1 MDENQIFDN
10 ADDVAGGL
18 KSRITSAAGTV
29 SDLAG
34 RARTAAVEAGT
45 SMNGAAIEAGKQV
58 KNAAVVAY
66 RQGSRAGEY
75 VSRNT
80 AEHPLTALLI
90 AGVLGYGIAHMIRRH

>member
-10 ADDVAGGL
+10 AGDAAEDL

-29 SDLAG
+29 RDLAG
-34 RARTAAVEAGT
+34 KARTAAVEAGT
-45 SMNGAAIEAGKQV
+45 SINGAAIEAGKQV
-58 KNAAVVAY
+58 GNAAVKAC

-80 AEHPLTALLI
+80 AEHPLAALLI
-90 AGVLGYGIAHMIRRH
+90 AGALGYGIAHMIRRH